1 MAICNTKR
9 TARKEE
15 NSHLSHVS
23 SHLKYLKTEEQNASV
38 ASRREIMK
46 IRTARQE
53 KIGMK

>member
-23 SHLKYLKTEEQNASV
+23 SHLKYLKTEGQNASV